1 MVKWIL
7 LFIAVPVAEVII
19 YIKLG
24 KIIGL
29 LPTLAL
35 IFGTGIAGVIL
46 ARQQGF
52 QIMNAVRREIA
63 VGRVPGNQLI
73 DGLLILIGA
82 VFLITPGLL
91 TDLAGFF
98 LLVPFTRVRVREF
111 LKRRIRK
118 WIREGKTSI
127 LMRYR

>member
-29 LPTLAL
+29 FPTLAL
-35 IFGTGIAGVIL
+35 IFGTGIVGVIL

-52 QIMNAVRREIA
+52 QIMNAVRTEIA

-73 DGLLILIGA
+73 DGFLILIGA

-111 LKRRIRK
+111 LKRKIRK